1 MPLARIA
8 CVLFADPQQSAFLG
22 RKNLPILPVVELGIL
37 DGGRRQMG
45 ELVAW
50 GLGLGLGYTVRN
62 SLTTR
67 GRMLLFVMTVVLL
80 GALITL
86 LSGEIASEPW
96 LVIVDIGQV
105 ALAALI
111 GAVALPVA
119 LRWLRGM
126 ARFTVR

>member
-1 MPLARIA
+1 VKTLE
-8 CVLFADPQQSAFLG
+8 D
-22 RKNLPILPVVELGIL
+22 
-37 DGGRRQMG
+37 QMG

-62 SLTTR
+62 SLITR
-67 GRMLLFVMTVVLL
+67 GRMLLLVMTVVLL

-86 LSGEIASEPW
+86 TSGEIASEPW

-111 GAVALPVA
+111 GAVALPVG
-119 LRWLRGM
+119 LRRLRGM
-126 ARFTVR
+126 ARFKVR